1 MNRVMP
7 RPAVRLLAAMAL
19 LWILA
24 PVAAWAVEFK
34 PIRVVTQNGMT
45 LLILDQPSL
54 PIVTVNVLVKAG
66 AVYDPDDKAGLA
78 SLAASLLDEGTKTR
92 SSTQIAQTI
101 EFIGGELSA
110 QASGD
115 FSSARLRVLR
125 KDADLGFTLLA
136 DILMNPS
143 FAEKEFARVR
153 SQVLGGLQAE
163 KDEPGIVADKAFDE
177 IVFRGHPYRRPA
189 NGTEETLGRISRKD
203 VARFYETYYHPS
215 RTIVAIV
222 GDLREF
228 EALELVNKHFG
239 KWTGKG
245 NALPK
250 FSAPAPLDR
259 PVLKLIDKD
268 LTQANIL
275 LGHVGIDRKN
285 PDFYAVS
292 VMNYIFGGGGFSSR
306 LVNRIRDEQGL
317 AYDVDSGF
325 EANVMPGPFTVR
337 LQTRNKAANQAI
349 AGVLAE
355 MKRIRTEP
363 VSDQELADAKSY
375 LVGSFPLRLDTT
387 GKLAAILTA
396 VELHG
401 LGLSYFQDYP
411 NAIKVVTKDD
421 VLRVAQ
427 KYLHP
432 EAYALVVVAKQAEA
446 QIDSEAVLGKK

>member
-7 RPAVRLLAAMAL
+7 RLVVRLLAAMAL
-19 LWILA
+19 LWTLA
-24 PVAAWAVEFK
+24 PVASKAVEIK

-92 SSTQIAQTI
+92 SATQIAQTI

-110 QASGD
+110 QGSED
-115 FSSARLRVLR
+115 FSSARLRVLK
-125 KDADLGFTLLA
+125 KDAALGFTLLA
-136 DILMNPS
+136 DILMNPA
-143 FAEKEFARVR
+143 FANQEFARIR
-153 SQVLGGLQAE
+153 SQALGGLQAE

-189 NGTEETLGRISRKD
+189 NGTEETLGKISRKD
-203 VARFYETYYHPS
+203 VIRFYETYYHPN
-215 RTIVAIV
+215 RTIMAIV

-245 NALPK
+245 TALQK
-250 FSAPAPLDR
+250 FSPPTPLDR

-355 MKRIRTEP
+355 MKRIRTDP

-375 LVGSFPLRLDTT
+375 LAGSFPLRLDTT
-387 GKLAAILTA
+387 GKLAAILTV

-411 NAIKVVTKDD
+411 NAINAVTKDD

-446 QIDSEAVLGKK
+446 QIDSEAVLGRK